1 MRERTK
7 HAVYRIQRNVNNEGR
22 KKKSTEFELVF
33 CEFHKEEEETKQ
45 DDAAGGAAAEESKVS
60 RAAETEKKDV
70 VALTQLKITINYNS
84 AIRQLRIN
92 YDNSKKNEEV
102 WNHK

>member
-1 MRERTK
+1 MTKREK
-7 HAVYRIQRNVNNEGR
+7 HAVYRIEKNVNNEGR

-33 CEFHKEEEETKQ
+33 CEFHKEEDETKQ
-45 DDAAGGAAAEESKVS
+45 DDAARGAAAEENKVS
-60 RAAETEKKDV
+60 GAEVTEKKDV

-102 WNHK
+102 WNRK